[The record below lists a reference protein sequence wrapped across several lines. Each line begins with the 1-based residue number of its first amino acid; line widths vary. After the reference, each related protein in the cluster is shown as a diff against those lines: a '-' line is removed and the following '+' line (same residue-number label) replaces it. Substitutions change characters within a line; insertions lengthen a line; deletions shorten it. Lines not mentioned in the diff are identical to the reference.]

1 MNSVEPRLEMAGIS
15 KRFDQTLALDNVN
28 LSVSAGEVLALMGEN
43 GAGKSTLMKVL
54 SGVFPPDRGAI
65 LLDKKTY
72 RPTSPLDARKR
83 GIAMIYQELSLAPHL
98 SIEDNI
104 SLGDEPASWGLLN
117 RQTMRKTAND
127 ALKLMGHFEI
137 DPTRRVDTLSVGMQQ
152 IVEIARAMAFGC
164 KVLVFDEPTSSL
176 SQEDV
181 KRLFA
186 MIRRLRSSGHS
197 IVYISHFIEEVKEIA
212 DRFTVLRDGK
222 SVASGNIRDVSKEQ
236 IAALMVGRNIS
247 ELYPHSVHTT
257 SDVLLEL
264 DGLNG
269 IEKPKNVNFTLRRGE
284 VVGIAGLVG
293 SGRTE
298 FARTIF
304 GLDPIASGNIRVGTL
319 RGAATP
325 RSRWQQGAGMVSENR
340 KSEGL
345 AISLTVT
352 DNITLPNLTK
362 YGRFGFV
369 SLKAMN
375 QASSKLISRL
385 EIKAR
390 SPIQQVIDLS
400 GGNQQK
406 VAIAR
411 LLESDVDL
419 LLLDEPTRGIDVA
432 SKALIY
438 DIIDKLAL
446 KNKAILF
453 ISSYLPE
460 LFGVCDRIAV
470 MCRGRLGQARP
481 VSELSEHDVMLEAT
495 GTSV

>member
-1 MNSVEPRLEMAGIS
+1 
-15 KRFDQTLALDNVN
+15 
-28 LSVSAGEVLALMGEN
+28 
-43 GAGKSTLMKVL
+43 VL
-54 SGVFPPDRGAI
+54 SGVFPPDNGTI
-65 LLDKKTY
+65 LLDKKKY
-72 RPTSPLDARKR
+72 CPTSPLEARKR

-104 SLGDEPASWGLLN
+104 SLGDEPTSWGLVR
-117 RQTMRKTAND
+117 RQTMRKTAKD

-137 DPTRRVDTLSVGMQQ
+137 DPRRRVDTLSVGMQQ

-181 KRLFA
+181 KRLFTL
-186 MIRRLRSSGHS
+186 IRHLRSSAHS
-197 IVYISHFIEEVKEIA
+197 IIYISHFIEEVKEIA

-236 IAALMVGRNIS
+236 IATLMVGRDIS
-247 ELYPHSVHTT
+247 ELYPHSTHTS

-269 IEKPKNVNFTLRRGE
+269 IEKPKNANFTLRRGE

-319 RGAATP
+319 KGTATP
-325 RSRWQQGAGMVSENR
+325 QSRWRQGVGMVSENR

-345 AISLTVT
+345 AISLTVA

-369 SLKAMN
+369 SPKAMN
-375 QASSKLISRL
+375 QASSEWIRRL
-385 EIKAR
+385 EIKTR
-390 SPIQQVIDLS
+390 TPVQQVIDLS

-432 SKALIY
+432 SKAMIY
-438 DIIDKLAL
+438 DIIDKLVL

-470 MCRGRLGQARP
+470 MCRGRLGQACP
-481 VSELSEHDVMLEAT
+481 VSELSEHDVMLAAT
-495 GTSV
+495 GASI